1 MNKTLALAALLLGCG
16 GGLATTSTRSPRDLP
31 LPSYEGTVVIDP
43 ATHWLRAQWR
53 IAFVRRDTYRDSV
66 SFLLNDSLRI
76 SRVIGPEVLGY
87 REGKPAD
94 GMRRVTV
101 RFVERAPTDSVAEI
115 EFAYAGIPNLPSDS
129 INSLRREW
137 TELGLDSFWHP
148 VFEDFTQ
155 SVTARVRLEI
165 PGRPMVVAS
174 GTVESDG
181 TTYLLTNHIPQIDI
195 AFVAAPTLERAEA
208 RRATVF
214 HVGAPPDIVKR
225 VLETT
230 VSCGEYLDAQYG
242 ERSPL
247 PHVKMVLAPRSGP
260 GYARKNFIVI
270 TAAADL
276 TPVALA
282 RYVCHELAHHWSSG
296 AVSSGPENWLN
307 EAFAEFVAARYV
319 RASMGP
325 DAYATIV
332 AQWREQ
338 GEGQPPVWTPNL
350 DRRPTARTAYRKAP
364 YLLSRL
370 EARVGTATMDRILA
384 RFMAERLR
392 TTPAVLEMIDRVAGA
407 EAAAW
412 FRDQLAT

>member
-1 MNKTLALAALLLGCG
+1 MNKTLALAAVLLGCSA
-16 GGLATTSTRSPRDLP
+16 GLATTSTRPSRDLP
-31 LPSYEGTVVIDP
+31 LPSYEGTLAIDP

-53 IAFVRRDTYRDSV
+53 IAFVRRDGYSDSV
-66 SFLLNDSLRI
+66 TFLLNDSLVI
-76 SRVIGPEVLGY
+76 SRIAGPEVLGY
-87 REGKPAD
+87 SEGKPAD

-101 RFVERAPTDSVAEI
+101 RFMERATADSVTEI
-115 EFAYAGIPNLPSDS
+115 EFAYAGVPNLPSDS

-148 VFEDFTQ
+148 VFDDFTQ
-155 SVTARVRLEI
+155 SITARVRLGI
-165 PGRPMVVAS
+165 PGPPMVVTS
-174 GTVESDG
+174 GTVENDG
-181 TTYLLTNHIPQIDI
+181 ATFVLTNHIPQIDI
-195 AFVAAPTLERAEA
+195 AFVAAPAFQRADA
-208 RRATVF
+208 KRVTVY
-214 HVGAPPDIVKR
+214 HVGAPPAMVTR

-230 VSCGEYLDAQYG
+230 ASCGAYLDAQYG
-242 ERSPL
+242 KRSPL
-247 PHVKMVLAPRSGP
+247 PHVKMVLAPRGGP

-270 TAAADL
+270 TASADL
-276 TPVALA
+276 APAALQ

-319 RASMGP
+319 RTSMGA

-338 GEGQPPVWTPNL
+338 GEGQPPVWKADL
-350 DRRPTARTAYRKAP
+350 ARRPTARTAYRKAP

-370 EARVGTATMDRILA
+370 EERVGTATMDRMLV
-384 RFMAERLR
+384 RFMTEHLR
-392 TTPAVLEMIDRVAGA
+392 TTPAVLEMIGQVAGA

-412 FRDQLAT
+412 FREQLAT